1 MQPLSLNHQKK
12 LRKLI
17 QKKYREESR
26 LFVVEGMRAVTDA
39 LLSNALG
46 EVLVTSK
53 YLSQHSLPQTEVPI
67 YLVEDKLLCDLCDTR
82 APQGIAGIAAF
93 VHHEERPKKAG
104 FYLFLDGLADP
115 GNLGTIL
122 RTADAVACDGVIL
135 TADTVELY
143 NPKTVRATMGSL
155 FHLPIYRV
163 SDKTEALLGLK
174 AIGCPIVASALDGA
188 VDFKE
193 AGLNRDCVIVVGNEA
208 HGVSEDV
215 LNLAD
220 CKVKIPMI
228 GAAESLN
235 AGVAAALLLYEHL
248 R

>member
-1 MQPLSLNHQKK
+1 MQNLSLNHQKK

-39 LLSNALG
+39 MQSNALN
-46 EVLVTSK
+46 EVLVTEK
-53 YLSQHSLPQTEVPI
+53 YLSSHSLPQTDIPVF
-67 YLVEDKLLCDLCDTR
+67 LVEDKLLCDLCDTR
-82 APQGIAGIAAF
+82 APQGIAGIASF
-93 VHHEERPKKAG
+93 VHQENGPKKAG
-104 FYLFLDGLADP
+104 FYLFLDGLSDP

-122 RTADAVACDGVIL
+122 RTADAAACDGVIL

-143 NPKTVRATMGSL
+143 NPKVVRATMGSL
-155 FHLPIYRV
+155 FHLPIYCI
-163 SDKTEALLGLK
+163 SDKKGVLLSLK
-174 AIGCPIVASALDGA
+174 ELGCPVIASALDGA

-193 AGLNRDCVIVVGNEA
+193 AGLKENGVVVVGNEA
-208 HGVSEDV
+208 HGVSDV
-215 LNLAD
+215 VLALAD
-220 CKVKIPMI
+220 MRVKIPMP
-228 GAAESLN
+228 GDAESLN